1 LKGKKESISKK
12 SISDK
17 KNVRIGQ
24 LLNKSSVTAKL
35 QGEILNVEELMG
47 HVRTINCEDER

>member
-24 LLNKSSVTAKL
+24 LLNKSSVAAKL